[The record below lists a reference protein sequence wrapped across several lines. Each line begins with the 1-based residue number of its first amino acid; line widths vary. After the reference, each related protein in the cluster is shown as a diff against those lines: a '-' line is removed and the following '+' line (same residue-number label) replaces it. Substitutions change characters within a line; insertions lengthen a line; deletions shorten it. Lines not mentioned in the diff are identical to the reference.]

1 MSRKCISSSH
11 KQKIM
16 ETLAYLE
23 LAVAHEAQATVEPIP
38 AGRGWNFF
46 QRLTGGTPVLQRKKP
61 VIGAAIRWLSVA
73 LSVGLLSVAG
83 SALAA
88 LQREDSGSQV
98 TALQERL
105 AAAGY
110 YDGPITGYYGSL
122 TEAAVIRFQQANGL
136 PADGVVGGDTQAA
149 LGGRKP
155 AISSQNSKPTP
166 SGSALKLGDSGSD
179 VKDLQRR
186 LQAAGYYD
194 GPVTGY
200 FASLTEAGV
209 IRFQQAKGLRASGI
223 ADSAT
228 LAALAKGGSTP
239 APSSD
244 TDSASELLEQ
254 GKTGQQVR
262 NLQAQL
268 KELGYYDG
276 PVSGYF
282 DARTEGGVIRFQRD
296 YGLRP
301 DGIAGQQTLNV
312 LRAALERPKPPSPVS
327 FNPSKTADKS
337 SVLALQKRLKE
348 RGFYRGQLDGQLG
361 PQTKAAIAAA
371 QKRYGVSSQDILAK
385 RF

>member
-1 MSRKCISSSH
+1 
-11 KQKIM
+11 M

-105 AAAGY
+105 AATGY

-149 LGGRKP
+149 LGGQKP
-155 AISSQNSKPTP
+155 ATPSQNSKPTP
-166 SGSALKLGDSGSD
+166 SGSALKRDDTGSD

-194 GPVTGY
+194 GPLTGY
-200 FASLTEAGV
+200 FGSLTEAGV
-209 IRFQQAKGLRASGI
+209 IRFQQDKGLRPSGM

-228 LAALAKGGSTP
+228 LAALANGGPAPAPAP
-239 APSSD
+239 APSPN
-244 TDSASELLEQ
+244 TGSASELLQQ
-254 GKTGQQVR
+254 GTTGQPVSD
-262 NLQAQL
+262 LQARLTQL
-268 KELGYYDG
+268 RYYDG
-276 PVSGYF
+276 PVNGYF
-282 DARTEGGVIRFQRD
+282 DARTEGSVIRFQRD
-296 YGLRP
+296 NGLRP
-301 DGIAGQQTLNV
+301 DGIVGQQTWNA
-312 LRAALERPKPPSPVS
+312 LRVSLERPTPTPPVSPIPSPNAGRS
-327 FNPSKTADKS
+327 N
-337 SVLALQKRLKE
+337 VLALQKRLKDL
-348 RGFYRGQLDGQLG
+348 GFYRGPLDGSLNS
-361 PQTKAAIAAA
+361 QTQAAIQAA
-371 QKRYGVSSQDILAK
+371 QKRYGVSSKDILVR

>member
-1 MSRKCISSSH
+1 
-11 KQKIM
+11 M

-23 LAVAHEAQATVEPIP
+23 LAVAHEAQATAEPIP

-46 QRLTGGTPVLQRKKP
+46 QGLTGGTDVRRHRKKP
-61 VIGAAIRWLSVA
+61 AISAAIRWLSVA
-73 LSVGLLSVAG
+73 LSVGLLSVTG
-83 SALAA
+83 CALAA

-110 YDGPITGYYGSL
+110 YDGPITGYFGSL

-149 LGGRKP
+149 LGGQKP
-155 AISSQNSKPTP
+155 AIPSQNSKPTP

-179 VKDLQRR
+179 VKDLQKQ
-186 LQAAGYYD
+186 LQAAGYYE

-200 FASLTEAGV
+200 FGSLTEAGV

-228 LAALAKGGSTP
+228 LATLAKGGPRP
-239 APSSD
+239 APSPN
-244 TDSASELLEQ
+244 TGSASELLEQ
-254 GKTGQQVR
+254 GKTGQPVR

-276 PVSGYF
+276 PMSGYF

-312 LRAALERPKPPSPVS
+312 LRAALERPTPPSPVS
-327 FNPSKTADKS
+327 PTPSPSAGKS

-348 RGFYRGQLDGQLG
+348 RGFYRGPLDGLLG
-361 PQTKAAIAAA
+361 PRTKDAIAKA
-371 QKRYGVSSQDILAK
+371 QKRYGVSSKDILAK